1 MNVSGTKELSASREV
16 VWGVINEPAEM
27 AKLMPGV
34 ESFEVKDDRHW
45 SARVKVP
52 LGLGALAMTM
62 NFERLE
68 ERAPEFASMRAK
80 GTGVGAL
87 MDMKTSFTLSEAAEG
102 TTSMAWEA
110 EVKIA
115 GPVGAMGQRV
125 LQPIVNQQVQQVLA
139 ALETRVSEAA
149 GAGPGGA
156 EQGIDSGSPE
166 AYSPEP
172 EGPTHSPQD

>member
-1 MNVSGTKELSASREV
+1 MIVSGTKQLSASRQT
-16 VWGVINEPAEM
+16 VWEVINDPAEM

-34 ESFEVKDDRHW
+34 QSFEVKDDRHW
-45 SARVKVP
+45 TAKVKVP

-62 NFERLE
+62 NFEKLE
-68 ERAPEFASMRAK
+68 ERAPEFASMRSK

-87 MDMKTSFTLSEAAEG
+87 MDMTTSFTLTETG
-102 TTSMAWEA
+102 DGTSMAWEA
-110 EVKIA
+110 DVKIA

-139 ALETRVSEAA
+139 ALEKRVNEAA
-149 GAGPGGA
+149 GAGTGGA
-156 EQGIDSGSPE
+156 EQGIHPGSPE
-166 AYSPEP
+166 AYAPEP